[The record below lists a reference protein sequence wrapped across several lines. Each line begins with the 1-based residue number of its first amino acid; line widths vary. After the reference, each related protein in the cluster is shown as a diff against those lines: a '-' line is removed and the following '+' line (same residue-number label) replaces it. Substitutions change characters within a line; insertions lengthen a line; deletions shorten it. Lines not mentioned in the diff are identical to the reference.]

1 MRAFL
6 EDMQVRPRLGVKREE
21 YPSSNVTA
29 IATRTRL
36 KRVDNKRIRR
46 LLIVACFLL
55 AATPAFGEDEPE
67 WNSIIVRF
75 TIDPDGRL
83 HVSEQAQVD
92 VPPNVQRLERTYWND
107 SEQEVTFDAIT
118 LYDGDRTIP
127 LIDSGDLDHAHRWRQ
142 QLWPGRAA
150 WSVRDKTETP
160 SGWRSLT
167 YVIESHVSDTVI
179 PAWSIPRGKVSH
191 DTSGGLT
198 DPRKRLREVIPIWRE
213 ALKNPKHRFLLDYL
227 YDMPPPSTKGTQIQL
242 QIYWPAG
249 WNPVHEI
256 TPDTVARPIKRDFS
270 NPDQYRVTHLFE
282 EDGRHLLTSVYTP
295 RHAIRMAALVG
306 FPIVGLLFWIM
317 FVLREVFR
325 RPRGVDDGEQ
335 LLREV
340 VYNEAPEVVEARWS
354 GRVGF
359 PTVEGFLRRLEREHK
374 IALTIEPH
382 RVSIRLLV
390 PREQLSDYD
399 KAGLSVYLPDGVWET
414 TSDEVRQRRKG
425 AEFDLDDLL
434 RVLLQAIAN
443 TTKKN
448 EGAPWYSKLTS
459 FAIFITGIYFC
470 FQEVVRM
477 GREPVIVAAALI
489 FSSMLF
495 SIWPASL
502 CRYAIRN
509 SLSKVLWLLL
519 PLAITTLAVITIHF
533 TGEVPPTYFGS
544 AGFSVA
550 MLGLYKAILASSATR
565 GDSRLARARN
575 WLRNQLTSA
584 TPHLRPDA
592 LPWLHALDLQ
602 REVAKSN
609 WAGKHPQAFADDD
622 VEESDD
628 DDEYW
633 PDLLSAHE

>member
-1 MRAFL
+1 M
-6 EDMQVRPRLGVKREE
+6 
-21 YPSSNVTA
+21 
-29 IATRTRL
+29 
-36 KRVDNKRIRR
+36 RIRK
-46 LLIVACFLL
+46 LLVIALFII
-55 AATPAFGEDEPE
+55 AATAARGEDEAE
-67 WNSIIVRF
+67 WSSIIVRF
-75 TIDPDGRL
+75 TIDADGRL
-83 HVSEQAQVD
+83 HIAEQAQVD
-92 VPPNVQRLERTYWND
+92 VPPNVQRLERTYWDD
-107 SEQEVTFDAIT
+107 SEQMVTFDAIT
-118 LYDGDRTIP
+118 LYEGDRTIP
-127 LIDSGDLDHAHRWRQ
+127 LTDSGDLDHAHRWRQ
-142 QLWPGRAA
+142 QLWPGRVA

-179 PAWSIPRGKVSH
+179 PAWSIPRGKLSH

-198 DPRKRLREVIPIWRE
+198 DPRKRLREVIPVWRE

-227 YDMPPPSTKGTQIQL
+227 YDMPPPSTKGTEIQL
-242 QIYWPAG
+242 QVYWPPG
-249 WNPVHEI
+249 WKPVHEI

-270 NPDQYRVTHLFE
+270 NPDQYRITHLFE
-282 EDGRHLLTSVYTP
+282 EDGRHLLTSVYTS
-295 RHAIRMAALVG
+295 RHAIRMAALLG
-306 FPIVGLLFWIM
+306 FPIVGLLFWLI
-317 FVLREVFR
+317 FVLHEVLR

-335 LLREV
+335 LVREV

-354 GRVGF
+354 GRAGF
-359 PTVEGFLRRLEREHK
+359 PTVEEFLRRLERENK
-374 IALTIEPH
+374 IALTIGKH

-399 KAGLSVYLPDGVWET
+399 RAGLSVYLPEGVWET
-414 TSDEVRQRRKG
+414 NSDEVRQRRKG

-443 TTKKN
+443 TTKRN
-448 EGAPWYSKLTS
+448 ESAPWYSKLTS

-477 GREPVIVAAALI
+477 EREPVIVAAALI

-495 SIWPASL
+495 SMWPSSL

-509 SLSKVLWLLL
+509 SVSRVLWLLL
-519 PLAITTLAVITIHF
+519 PLAIITAAVITIHF
-533 TGEVPPTYFGS
+533 AGEVPPTYFGS

-565 GDSRLARARN
+565 GDGRLARARN
-575 WLRNQLTSA
+575 WLRNQLASA

-592 LPWLHALDLQ
+592 LPWLNALYLQ
-602 REVAKSN
+602 REVEKSN
-609 WAGKHPQAFADDD
+609 WAGKHPQPSFATDDAGDVDDD
-622 VEESDD
+622 DDDD

-633 PDLLSAHE
+633 PELFTAQ

>member
-1 MRAFL
+1 MNCGAAPALGRRILARGRRPRAAAAPPENRHENSHHHHARRDVADAREGHEENVRHPHRSGRRDAGATATLRAFL

-354 GRVGF
+354 GVRS
-359 PTVEGFLRRLEREHK
+359 RRLAARAAAGHREHDEEERRRAVVLEADVVRDFHHRHLFLFPGSRAHGTRTGHRRGRADLQLDAVQHLAGV
-374 IALTIEPH
+374 ALPLRDPQFAEQSSVAAPSARDH
-382 RVSIRLLV
+382 D
-390 PREQLSDYD
+390 PRRDHDSFHGRSAAD
-399 KAGLSVYLPDGVWET
+399 VF
-414 TSDEVRQRRKG
+414 RQRG
-425 AEFDLDDLL
+425 
-434 RVLLQAIAN
+434 LQRRDARPVQGDPRQQRDARRQPPRPRAQLAAQS
-443 TTKKN
+443 THQRHA
-448 EGAPWYSKLTS
+448 APPPRRAAVAPRARPAARSREIEL
-459 FAIFITGIYFC
+459 
-470 FQEVVRM
+470 
-477 GREPVIVAAALI
+477 GRQ
-489 FSSMLF
+489 
-495 SIWPASL
+495 
-502 CRYAIRN
+502 
-509 SLSKVLWLLL
+509 
-519 PLAITTLAVITIHF
+519 T
-533 TGEVPPTYFGS
+533 S
-544 AGFSVA
+544 AGVC
-550 MLGLYKAILASSATR
+550 
-565 GDSRLARARN
+565 
-575 WLRNQLTSA
+575 
-584 TPHLRPDA
+584 
-592 LPWLHALDLQ
+592 
-602 REVAKSN
+602 
-609 WAGKHPQAFADDD
+609 
-622 VEESDD
+622 
-628 DDEYW
+628 
-633 PDLLSAHE
+633 

>member
-1 MRAFL
+1 
-6 EDMQVRPRLGVKREE
+6 MQVRPRLGVKREE

>member
-1 MRAFL
+1 MNCGAAPALGRRILARGRRPRAAAAPPENRHENSHHHHARRDVADAREGHEENVRHPHRSGRRDAGATATLRAFL

-160 SGWRSLT
+160 SGW
-167 YVIESHVSDTVI
+167 
-179 PAWSIPRGKVSH
+179 
-191 DTSGGLT
+191 
-198 DPRKRLREVIPIWRE
+198 
-213 ALKNPKHRFLLDYL
+213 
-227 YDMPPPSTKGTQIQL
+227 
-242 QIYWPAG
+242 
-249 WNPVHEI
+249 NPVHEI
-256 TPDTVARPIKRDFS
+256 APDTVARPIKRDFS